1 MKQEKILNNFF
12 NANLSDLDSNSAE
25 FINSVSEINNIFS
38 DNDKIDSYLLKNW
51 RLDKDIEDSLDYW
64 GGISI
69 LENQK
74 SALIVTVSALES
86 DQKERLI
93 TSFKKSF
100 GGSWT
105 IALKKIDDKRVRNY
119 YVISKE

>member
-1 MKQEKILNNFF
+1 MLHQFY
-12 NANLSDLDSNSAE
+12 
-25 FINSVSEINNIFS
+25 
-38 DNDKIDSYLLKNW
+38 DNDKIDSYSLKNW
-51 RLDKDIEDSLDYW
+51 HLDKDIEDSLDW
-64 GGISI
+64 RGGISI

-100 GGSWT
+100 GGNWT
-105 IALKKIDDKRVRNY
+105 IALKKIDDKRDRNY
-119 YVISKE
+119 YMVSKE